1 MATIDQLNNEVRAM
15 QKKID
20 DWETQLTGILLQGS
34 EGMNAEQKRD
44 ADAKIEFFSERIRAN
59 DTLILE
65 KDKQITADKQKDA
78 ADKEYRLK
86 RGEQPLHR

>member
-1 MATIDQLNNEVRAM
+1 MATIDQLNNELRAM
-15 QKKID
+15 QEKID

-59 DTLILE
+59 DKL
-65 KDKQITADKQKDA
+65 
-78 ADKEYRLK
+78 
-86 RGEQPLHR
+86 